1 MHATLAA
8 HICRDRRN
16 RMRLLIP
23 LFCLAIFMSACS
35 PDQNKTPKVAE
46 GARQALD
53 KSRAVDATVQQS
65 ADAARQSID
74 EQTQ

>member
-1 MHATLAA
+1 
-8 HICRDRRN
+8 
-16 RMRLLIP
+16 MRLFILLFSAFILI
-23 LFCLAIFMSACS
+23 AACS
-35 PDQNKTPKVAE
+35 QEDHKTPKIAE

-53 KSRAVDATVQQS
+53 KAKAVDTTTEQA